1 MRRMM
6 KRIAVLNFVLI
17 MMFGNCLVVKA
28 EESSTD
34 AVILNQYE
42 WDLVGNCGGDK
53 SAKRIDTQIP
63 ACYIGDNTFRYDHAA
78 CFDNVKW
85 ALDIDTGTLFIY
97 GKGPM
102 ADGTEFLGELTISTA
117 ESLSQE
123 YCRWVPYQQSSY
135 RDDSDVNARVA
146 YYQANGLG
154 TGPIQAGAI
163 HTTDIIH
170 HVIVGEGVTTIG
182 RNALNN
188 YKYISDVSLPSSIKE
203 IHDYAFNNC
212 VSLKSL
218 TVPKETKIC
227 KSALTVTDYIND
239 YTYQIPVILR

>member
-17 MMFGNCLVVKA
+17 MMFGSCLVVKA

-102 ADGTEFLGELTISTA
+102 AEFDGSVTTSNAKSPLP
-117 ESLSQE
+117 E
-123 YCRWVPYQQSSY
+123 YCRWVPYKQSSY

-146 YYQANGLG
+146 EANELG
-154 TGPIQAGAI
+154 NGPIQAGAI

-182 RNALNN
+182 SGALNN
-188 YKYISDVSLPSSIKE
+188 YPYLSDVSLPSTIKE
-203 IHDYAFNNC
+203 ISNYALSNC

-218 TVPKETKIC
+218 MVPKETQIC
-227 KSALTVTDYIND
+227 KDALTVTDYTND
-239 YTYQIPVILR
+239 YTYQIQVILR